1 MQRQAHTT
9 VLAGANTLLREGL
22 ARILRLPHFRIVA
35 TTANVRHLD
44 FEALRLHDSIL
55 LIHELST
62 QQATTIPQIVLFKE
76 QCPAARIAV
85 LGEHDQLGEMV
96 GAFQAGANAFF
107 PEVVPP
113 DALVKA
119 LQLVMLGE
127 TILPPKLLSCIY
139 HTRLEQALA
148 CRDSGGQVGPLDPCD
163 RKPVSQGSEN
173 TIRVPAEPRGERGAV
188 GCASD
193 DLTRRLAGV
202 NGRSLPR
209 LSSREHEIL
218 FHISE
223 GASNKLIARRFGIT
237 EGTVKIHVKAILH
250 KIGASNR
257 TQAAIWG
264 MNNGLL
270 IRSERSFG
278 RSLLRPEP
286 DRADD
291 HGNDTVGSSQADVS
305 QPVEKV

>member
-22 ARILRLPHFRIVA
+22 ARILHPPHFRIVA

-44 FEALRLHDSIL
+44 FEALRPHDSIL

-62 QQATTIPQIVLFKE
+62 RHVTTIPQIVLFKE

-107 PEVVPP
+107 PNVVPP
-113 DALVKA
+113 DALIKA

-127 TILPPKLLSCIY
+127 TILPPKLLSCID
-139 HTRLEQALA
+139 HTRLEHARA
-148 CRDSGGQVGPLDPCD
+148 CRDSGVQVGPLDPCD
-163 RKPVSQGSEN
+163 RNAISQGSES
-173 TIRVPAEPRGERGAV
+173 TIHVPAEPRAV

-193 DLTRRLAGV
+193 DLSGHLAGV
-202 NGRSLPR
+202 NGRSLCH

-218 FHISE
+218 FYIGE

-237 EGTVKIHVKAILH
+237 EGTVKIHVKAILR

-264 MNNGLL
+264 MNNGVL
-270 IRSERSFG
+270 IRSERPFG

-286 DRADD
+286 DRAD
-291 HGNDTVGSSQADVS
+291 HGTDTVRSSQVN
-305 QPVEKV
+305 QPVGKA